1 LEALENSMDIQTIK
15 ERITKA
21 IAEGDVDVKG
31 IQFEYPADLSH
42 GDLSTN
48 IAMVRAGQTGVA
60 PKEIAEKIVSLLHD
74 IDGVEK
80 VEVAGPGFINFYFTK
95 GFFAENINAVNKAKE
110 KWGKNDLHS
119 GKKIMVEYTD
129 PNPFKVFHIGHL
141 MSNAIG
147 ESVAR
152 LIEFAGADVKC
163 ANYQGDVG
171 PHVAKAIW
179 GKKTKPELSWGEA
192 YAFGSQSYEENKVE
206 IDLIN
211 KSIYEKSD
219 TETNQMYEKGRQ
231 ESLDEFEKIYKILGT
246 KFDYYFFESESAP
259 IGVQIVK
266 EHPEV
271 FEESD
276 GAIVYKGEQDGLHTR
291 VFITSNGLP
300 TYETK
305 DLGLIKLK
313 NDTEQ
318 CDVSI
323 SITAEEQKEYFKVML
338 AAAKRVMP
346 ELAGKIVHVTHG
358 MMRLPSGK
366 MSSRTGE
373 VISGESLIKE
383 MIKKALERS
392 SESRAED
399 SSVLAE
405 RVAVAAIKY
414 QILKQSAGKDIIF
427 DEERA
432 LSIEG
437 DSGPYL
443 QYTYARTQAIL
454 NKAEEEGIKMNTDV
468 MKEVNEVSRILY
480 RFSEIVEHSTKEYE
494 PHHVTT
500 FLTTLASAFNSWY
513 AQEQILDGTK
523 DASHKVALT
532 AAVAHTLKNGLW
544 LLGIEAPSRM

>member
-1 LEALENSMDIQTIK
+1 MDIQAMK
-15 ERITKA
+15 ERIKKA
-21 IAEGDVDVKG
+21 VAEGDIDVGG

-74 IDGVEK
+74 IEGIEK
-80 VEVAGPGFINFYFTK
+80 VEIADPGFINFYFTN
-95 GFFAENINAVNKAKE
+95 GFFAENINAVNKMKE
-110 KWGKNDLHS
+110 KWGKNDLHN

-147 ESVAR
+147 ESIAR
-152 LIEFAGADVKC
+152 LIEFAGADVKRS
-163 ANYQGDVG
+163 NYQGDVG

-179 GKKTKPELSWGEA
+179 GKKTNPELSWGEA
-192 YAFGSQSYEENKVE
+192 YAFGAQYYEDNKDE
-206 IDLIN
+206 IDAIN
-211 KSIYEKSD
+211 KSVYEKD
-219 TETNQMYEKGRQ
+219 DQEINQVYEKGRQ

-246 KFDYYFFESESAP
+246 KFDYYFFESDTAP
-259 IGVQIVK
+259 IGVEIVK
-266 EHPEV
+266 GHPEV

-276 GAIVYKGEQDGLHTR
+276 GAVVYKGEQDGLHTR
-291 VFITSNGLP
+291 VFITKNGLP

-313 NDTEQ
+313 DETEK
-318 CDVSI
+318 CDLSI
-323 SITAEEQKEYFKVML
+323 SVTAQEQKEYFKVML

-346 ELAGKIVHVTHG
+346 ELAEKIVHIAHG

-366 MSSRTGE
+366 MSSRTGD
-373 VISGESLIKE
+373 VISGESLIEE
-383 MIKKALERS
+383 MTKKALERS
-392 SESRAED
+392 SESRSED

-405 RVAVAAIKY
+405 RVAVASIKY

-454 NKAEEEGIKMNTDV
+454 KKAKEKGIKVAADTG
-468 MKEVNEVSRILY
+468 KEANEVSRTLY
-480 RFSEIVEHSTKEYE
+480 RFPDSVERATKEYE
-494 PHHVTT
+494 PHHVTV
-500 FLTTLASAFNSWY
+500 FLTNLASVFNSWY

-523 DASHKVALT
+523 DAAHKVALT

-544 LLGIEAPSRM
+544 LLGIEAPERM

>member
-1 LEALENSMDIQTIK
+1 MDIHSMK

-21 IAEGDVDVKG
+21 IAEGDIDVGG

-48 IAMVRAGQTGVA
+48 IAMVRAGQTGVS

-74 IDGVEK
+74 IEGIEK
-80 VEVAGPGFINFYFTK
+80 VEIAGPGFINFYFSN
-95 GFFAENINAVNKAKE
+95 GFFAENVNAINKAKE

-147 ESVAR
+147 ESIAR
-152 LIEFAGADVKC
+152 LIECAGANVKR

-179 GKKTKPELSWGEA
+179 GKKMKPELSWGEA
-192 YAFGSQSYEENKVE
+192 YAFGSQNYEENKDE
-206 IDLIN
+206 IDAIN

-219 TETNQMYEKGRQ
+219 NETNQMYEKGRQ

-246 KFDYYFFESESAP
+246 KFDHYFFESESAP

-276 GAIVYKGEQDGLHTR
+276 DAIVYRGEQDGLHTR

-305 DLGLIKLK
+305 DLGLMKLK
-313 NDTEQ
+313 DDTEQ

-323 SITAEEQKEYFKVML
+323 SITAGEQKEYFKVML
-338 AAAKRVMP
+338 AVARRVMP
-346 ELAGKIVHVTHG
+346 ELAQKIVHITHG

-373 VISGESLIKE
+373 VISGESLIEE
-383 MIKKALERS
+383 MTKKALERS

-399 SSVLAE
+399 SGVLAKQ
-405 RVAVAAIKY
+405 VAVAAIKY

-454 NKAEEEGIKMNTDV
+454 DKASEEGIKAGADIT
-468 MKEVNEVSRILY
+468 KTANEVSRILY
-480 RFSEIVEHSTKEYE
+480 RFPDAVERATKEYE
-494 PHHVTT
+494 PHHITV
-500 FLTTLASAFNSWY
+500 FLTNLASTFNSWY

-523 DASHKVALT
+523 DAAHKVALT